1 MIKELISIMLATLII
16 KPPIADT
23 KIQIIKKYF
32 LGSLAMLIKKLLTSL
47 VRDMRTVNDERTIK
61 IFRFIPTLVKKWYKH
76 VENKSKEKE
85 VVIIGLALRM
95 FTLLSII
102 IIDA

>member
-61 IFRFIPTLVKKWYKH
+61 IFRFIPTLVKK
-76 VENKSKEKE
+76 
-85 VVIIGLALRM
+85 
-95 FTLLSII
+95 
-102 IIDA
+102 

>member
-1 MIKELISIMLATLII
+1 MIKKLISIMLATLII

-61 IFRFIPTLVKKWYKH
+61 IFRFIPTLVKK
-76 VENKSKEKE
+76 
-85 VVIIGLALRM
+85 
-95 FTLLSII
+95 
-102 IIDA
+102 

>member
-32 LGSLAMLIKKLLTSL
+32 LGSLAMLTKKLLTSL

-61 IFRFIPTLVKKWYKH
+61 FFRFIPTLVKK
-76 VENKSKEKE
+76 
-85 VVIIGLALRM
+85 
-95 FTLLSII
+95 
-102 IIDA
+102 